1 MQLNQNK
8 LPILKVCHTLLIQ
21 WNGITSK
28 LVIRCW
34 INQNGMTCFCFAEEF
49 NPGLI
54 RPVRHT
60 FQLSLVQ
67 LKQQSD
73 MLSWSSGQAYSA
85 EATST
90 LAEWCCCFTET
101 KRGSTLGWVL
111 GKANTMRLAGF
122 ILLAVW
128 AEEAALTTCTNTSA
142 VFSLFSQQRAK
153 GPVGCGNCVLDF
165 HCEIRVFA
173 RIGAS

>member
-34 INQNGMTCFCFAEEF
+34 INQNGMTCFCFAEES

-54 RPVRHT
+54 RPVRLT
-60 FQLSLVQ
+60 FQLLGLFSSSSSQTCSAEVAGRLTQ
-67 LKQQSD
+67 LKQQAH
-73 MLSWSSGQAYSA
+73 LQSGAAVLLKQ
-85 EATST
+85 
-90 LAEWCCCFTET
+90 
-101 KRGSTLGWVL
+101 KRGSTLNWAL
-111 GKANTMRLAGF
+111 SKANTMRLAGL
-122 ILLAVW
+122 ILLAGW
-128 AEEAALTTCTNTSA
+128 AEKAALTTCTNTSA

-153 GPVGCGNCVLDF
+153 GPVGCGNCVFRFSLWNPGF
-165 HCEIRVFA
+165 C
-173 RIGAS
+173 

>member
-60 FQLSLVQ
+60 FQLFSSSSSQTCSAEVAGRLTQ
-67 LKQQSD
+67 LKQQAH
-73 MLSWSSGQAYSA
+73 LQSGAA
-85 EATST
+85 
-90 LAEWCCCFTET
+90 
-101 KRGSTLGWVL
+101 VL
-111 GKANTMRLAGF
+111 LKPSG
-122 ILLAVW
+122 AVLW
-128 AEEAALTTCTNTSA
+128 AEYLVKLTQCAWLGLFFWPFGPKRQPWQHVRTQALCFHFFPN
-142 VFSLFSQQRAK
+142 R
-153 GPVGCGNCVLDF
+153 GPRGQLGVAIAF
-165 HCEIRVFA
+165 
-173 RIGAS
+173 